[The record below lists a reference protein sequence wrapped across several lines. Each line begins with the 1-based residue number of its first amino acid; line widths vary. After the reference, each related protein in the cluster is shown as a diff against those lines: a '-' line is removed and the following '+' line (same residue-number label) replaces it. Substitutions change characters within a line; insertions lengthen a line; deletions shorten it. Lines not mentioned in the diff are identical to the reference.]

1 MSSADHTV
9 LIVEDGDEYREN
21 LTRFVPGPTY
31 VQARS
36 GAKAVAI
43 LQSQP
48 VDLVYL
54 DMRFDR
60 IPREDLLGDH
70 AVATRQNNGDPLRG
84 WRYLQNNQGLFV
96 LNALSA
102 AGFADKAVI
111 LAYDFSREA
120 TRLRH
125 LQKRYPRLEWVPDAI
140 TPEEIRARMD
150 RIFAEN
156 LRKQSSA

>member
-1 MSSADHTV
+1 MSTLSPDRVV

-36 GAKAVAI
+36 GAKAVSI

-102 AGFADKAVI
+102 AGFANHAVI
-111 LAYDFSREA
+111 LAYDFSRE
-120 TRLRH
+120 TNRWGH
-125 LQKRYPRLEWVPDAI
+125 LKRRYPRLEWVPDAI
-140 TPEEIRARMD
+140 TPEEIRALMLQC
-150 RIFAEN
+150 FESN
-156 LRKQSSA
+156 QTL

>member
-1 MSSADHTV
+1 MSDLSPDRVV

-31 VQARS
+31 LQARS
-36 GAKAVAI
+36 GARAVEI
-43 LQSQP
+43 LQAQP
-48 VDLVYL
+48 IDLVYL

-60 IPREDLLGDH
+60 IPRADLLGDH

-102 AGFADKAVI
+102 AGFAHQAVI

-120 TRLRH
+120 TRWGH
-125 LQKRYPRLEWVPDAI
+125 LKRRYPRLEWVPDAI
-140 TPEEIRARMD
+140 TPEAIRALMRQC
-150 RIFAEN
+150 FESN
-156 LRKQSSA
+156 QTL